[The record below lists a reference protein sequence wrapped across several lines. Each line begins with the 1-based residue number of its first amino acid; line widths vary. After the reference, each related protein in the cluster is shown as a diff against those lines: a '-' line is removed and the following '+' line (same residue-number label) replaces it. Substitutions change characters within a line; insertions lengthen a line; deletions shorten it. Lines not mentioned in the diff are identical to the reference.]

1 MAAPSATRLAVRYRL
16 IDTDAT
22 NPLLSDST
30 TLDNAIAAAVAKY
43 GQDRPRVVVADVTGN
58 GTPFYVL
65 VGSGAVL
72 SAWADQSSVIEHIEY
87 PAAAVGADH
96 VPTYLSR
103 QDDWQEDYRDAS
115 KTYLRLLSVS
125 PSASETLRITYTAP
139 HTHTSVTDTV
149 PSADLEALYDL
160 AAHYACLTL
169 GTKMAGSSDSV
180 ISADSV
186 NYRDSQLRYR
196 QQAQDWLASYNRR
209 MGIATG
215 DGASAGGGKG
225 GASAVADW
233 DRGYQNGRMPFL
245 THHPRWR

>member
-1 MAAPSATRLAVRYRL
+1 MAAPTATRSAVRYRL

-22 NPLLSDST
+22 NPLLSDAT

-43 GQDRPRVVVADVTGN
+43 QLDRPRLVTADVTGN
-58 GTPFYVL
+58 GTPYYVL
-65 VGSGAVL
+65 VGTGAVL
-72 SAWADQSSVIEHIEY
+72 ASWSDQFSTIAQIEY

-96 VPTYLSR
+96 VPTFLNR
-103 QDDWQEDYRDAS
+103 QDDWQEDYRDAT
-115 KTYLRLLSVS
+115 KTYLRLRTVS
-125 PSASETLRITYTAP
+125 PSASETLRITYAAP

-149 PSADLEALYDL
+149 PTADLEALYDL
-160 AAHYACLTL
+160 AAHYACLEL

-209 MGIATG
+209 MGIAGG
-215 DGASAGGGKG
+215 DGGNAGGGKPG
-225 GASAVADW
+225 SSAVADW
-233 DRGYQNGRMPFL
+233 DRTLQNGRMPFL